1 MVFLTKSSKNMQI
14 FLNNFFLSS
23 FSSENKEKWQEETEV
38 LVDEEVNSGF
48 HLVVY
53 NDEVNTFEYV
63 IITLIEVCEHSQEQ
77 AEQCT
82 LQIHFKGK
90 CSVKNGDYEDLVKMR
105 NEICRRGISAEIE
118 SI

>member
-1 MVFLTKSSKNMQI
+1 MQI
-14 FLNNFFLSS
+14 FSNKFFLSS
-23 FSSENKEKWQEETEV
+23 FSFQNIEKWQEDTDVLVEEEV
-38 LVDEEVNSGF
+38 LPGF
-48 HLVVY
+48 TLIVY

-63 IITLIEVCEHSQEQ
+63 TITLIEVCQHSQEQ

-105 NEICRRGISAEIE
+105 NEICRRGISAEVE
-118 SI
+118 SN